1 MVLTSASRW
10 VPCQMRQTLAA
21 SVFWPMHQ
29 CKHFDGTLLA
39 FWFLGSEKYRSI
51 SGVFFSESSLRMPK
65 CFCTSRHIWNHDPWL
80 PQLRGYVETKSQK
93 AMWNRRVTSLA
104 MINVLVSNWN
114 HVLHASAWDENCFL
128 LFPVPS
134 FMSRL
139 ASQCHRLYRQLVVT
153 CHLSTENMHI
163 SYLDIFRP
171 CTVKLTQ
178 GYTGHYLKP
187 WPCRINAASGLQAAY
202 SGPTS
207 DTRVASAAR
216 FHRGPLFSPHLARSF
231 FSCCWMACLNATA
244 SGLET
249 WVFLA

>member
-1 MVLTSASRW
+1 MCKWSLRRQLQLKRTDRVTVLQQKTVQETRFKAFERCCFEVKTRLKRPDPAIGRVWFWHPESWSNANCEMVLTSPSRW

-51 SGVFFSESSLRMPK
+51 SGGFFSESSLRMPK

-134 FMSRL
+134 FTSRL

-153 CHLSTENMHI
+153 CHLSRTCIFHI
-163 SYLDIFRP
+163 
-171 CTVKLTQ
+171 
-178 GYTGHYLKP
+178 
-187 WPCRINAASGLQAAY
+187 
-202 SGPTS
+202 
-207 DTRVASAAR
+207 
-216 FHRGPLFSPHLARSF
+216 
-231 FSCCWMACLNATA
+231 
-244 SGLET
+244 
-249 WVFLA
+249 

>member
-1 MVLTSASRW
+1 M
-10 VPCQMRQTLAA
+10 QTLCWWNSVGILIPRQRKVSEHLWWDFSWFFWIFQDAQVFVHISSHFESWPLATAA
-21 SVFWPMHQ
+21 AWIRANKKL
-29 CKHFDGTLLA
+29 C
-39 FWFLGSEKYRSI
+39 
-51 SGVFFSESSLRMPK
+51 GVVVPHRWQWSMSL
-65 CFCTSRHIWNHDPWL
+65 
-80 PQLRGYVETKSQK
+80 
-93 AMWNRRVTSLA
+93 
-104 MINVLVSNWN
+104 
-114 HVLHASAWDENCFL
+114 WDENCYF

-134 FMSRL
+134 FLSRS

-178 GYTGHYLKP
+178 GTIWSPDH
-187 WPCRINAASGLQAAY
+187 AESMELQAAY

-207 DTRVASAAR
+207 ETKGVASAAAR

-231 FSCCWMACLNATA
+231 LSCCWMACLNATA